1 MEINNIA
8 TLSYPIGAQ
17 SPPSNNGTI
26 SNTAGNASKS
36 STDMQNQPGTPAA
49 QDLSISSNI
58 AYIQQQMNDIL
69 SDYPPLLPAGKP
81 YRMDWIL
88 SIRNVQDKI
97 AKSSLPSEMKKTLSG
112 PPLTDQATDSDIS
125 TAIAGLNNLKNA
137 ASQPVAAAS
146 DASQQGP
153 SINIVA

>member
-17 SPPSNNGTI
+17 FPSSNNGTM

-36 STDMQNQPGTPAA
+36 STDVQNQPGTPAA
-49 QDLSISSNI
+49 QDLSISRNI

-97 AKSSLPSEMKKTLSG
+97 AKSSLPTEMKKTMSG
-112 PPLTDQATDSDIS
+112 SPISDQATDSDIS
-125 TAIAGLNNLKNA
+125 AAIAGLNNLKNA

>member
-17 SPPSNNGTI
+17 FPSSNNGTM

-36 STDMQNQPGTPAA
+36 STDVQNQPGTPAA
-49 QDLSISSNI
+49 QDLSISRNI

-97 AKSSLPSEMKKTLSG
+97 VKSSLPAEMKKTLSG
-112 PPLTDQATDSDIS
+112 SPLTDQATDSDIS

-146 DASQQGP
+146 DASQQGT